1 VDTPFQEKMGFQ
13 VAKKKRQRRQFSPE
27 YKAEVVALI
36 RKSGRSIGEVARE
49 LDIADSVVRSWA
61 KDAEQTTGKKTMT
74 TNEDLQRELAD
85 ARKRI
90 RELEMERSI
99 LKKAAAFFAKENS

>member
-1 VDTPFQEKMGFQ
+1 MGFQ

-36 RKSGRSIGEVARE
+36 RTSGRGIGEVARE
-49 LDIADSVVRSWA
+49 LDIADSVVRSWVR
-61 KDAEQTTGKKTMT
+61 DAEQTTDNKSMT

>member
-1 VDTPFQEKMGFQ
+1 MGFQ

-36 RKSGRSIGEVARE
+36 RNSGKSIGEVARE
-49 LDIADSVVRSWA
+49 LDIADSVVRSWV
-61 KDAEQTTGKKTMT
+61 KDAGQTAGKKIMV
-74 TNEDLQRELAD
+74 TNEDLQRELDD

-90 RELEMERSI
+90 KELEMERSI

>member
-1 VDTPFQEKMGFQ
+1 MGFQ

-27 YKAEVVALI
+27 YKAEVVSLI
-36 RKSGRSIGEVARE
+36 RTSGRSISEVAHE
-49 LDIADSVVRSWA
+49 LDIADSVVRNWMR
-61 KDAEQTTGKKTMT
+61 DAEETTGKKTMT
-74 TNEDLQRELAD
+74 THEDLQRELAD

-90 RELEMERSI
+90 KELEMERAI